1 MCACKILATIKKEL
15 TQELLVLLNLC
26 ADVYLS
32 WPLLLLLLLA
42 CPCWCAIGHP
52 FNFVHWLQ
60 PEKNA
65 VSLTEMNCHFWS
77 TPSPGPWHIFP
88 FLKSNTLMWKW
99 SYCNGK
105 RKNWLQRFLSGEK
118 SQTSHDSVTSFS
130 LHSHKL
136 THIWFI
142 PLTTFMSNL
151 SSQKL
156 HRIQVTEIR
165 SDLTHFSVGF

>member
-1 MCACKILATIKKEL
+1 MCAHKILGTIKRSLFTAEL

-52 FNFVHWLQ
+52 FNFVYWLQ

-65 VSLTEMNCHFWS
+65 VSLNEINCHFWS
-77 TPSPGPWHIFP
+77 TPGPGPWHIFP
-88 FLKSNTLMWKW
+88 SLNSNTLMWKW

-105 RKNWLQRFLSGEK
+105 KKNWLQQFLSGEK
-118 SQTSHDSVTSFS
+118 SQTSHDSGTTFS
-130 LHSHKL
+130 LLGQTDPYLVYSIDH
-136 THIWFI
+136 F
-142 PLTTFMSNL
+142 FF
-151 SSQKL
+151 
-156 HRIQVTEIR
+156 
-165 SDLTHFSVGF
+165 THFSVGFWTVNTAYLRNEWK

>member
-1 MCACKILATIKKEL
+1 MCSSSTPSGRGFPWRSMSGNSGSALDASGMWAHKILRSLNNFTESNVRIQDISNNKKRSLFIAEL

-52 FNFVHWLQ
+52 FNFVYWLQ

-65 VSLTEMNCHFWS
+65 VPLTEINCHFWS
-77 TPSPGPWHIFP
+77 TPSPGPWHIFSS
-88 FLKSNTLMWKW
+88 LNSNTLMWKW

-105 RKNWLQRFLSGEK
+105 RKNWLQRFSSGEK
-118 SQTSHDSVTSFS
+118 S
-130 LHSHKL
+130 
-136 THIWFI
+136 
-142 PLTTFMSNL
+142 
-151 SSQKL
+151 
-156 HRIQVTEIR
+156 
-165 SDLTHFSVGF
+165 